1 MPQLSAFLSSSTNSF
16 SVARPNPPN
25 VAFSSCAYVS
35 LTPLI
40 AGLEVHTR
48 DPGFDQ
54 NTVRDS
60 EKVNRITDGNGRLPE
75 MRDSP
80 KYNAGFGKR

>member
-48 DPGFDQ
+48 DAGFDQ

-60 EKVNRITDGNGRLPE
+60 EKVNGITYGN
-75 MRDSP
+75 
-80 KYNAGFGKR
+80 